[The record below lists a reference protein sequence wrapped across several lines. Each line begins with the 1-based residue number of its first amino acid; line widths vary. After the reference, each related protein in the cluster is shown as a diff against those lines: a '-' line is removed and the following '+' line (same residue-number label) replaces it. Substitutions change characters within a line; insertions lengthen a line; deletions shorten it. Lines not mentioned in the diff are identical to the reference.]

1 MCIVLQCFRAIKQ
14 FLFVFQFVN
23 FVHEIDNSLMLK
35 ISKIAGGVMV
45 CITVNRNHLHK
56 TFLQSS
62 EPDIKFYFINLQTTR
77 ELWQLVLQIFVG
89 GGAFVSYDWLV

>member
-1 MCIVLQCFRAIKQ
+1 
-14 FLFVFQFVN
+14 
-23 FVHEIDNSLMLK
+23 MLK

>member
-1 MCIVLQCFRAIKQ
+1 
-14 FLFVFQFVN
+14 
-23 FVHEIDNSLMLK
+23 MLK

-56 TFLQSS
+56 NFLQSS
-62 EPDIKFYFINLQTTR
+62 EPDIKFYFINLQ
-77 ELWQLVLQIFVG
+77 IFVG